1 MSLYPVSVELRSVLK
16 ENSQNLLGRF
26 GSWPAASG
34 RCEGVVVGSVVLKV
48 RAGRYDA
55 RKGDN
60 LR

>member
-1 MSLYPVSVELRSVLK
+1 MYPVSVELRSVLFH
-16 ENSQNLLGRF
+16 SLLGRS

-34 RCEGVVVGSVVLKV
+34 RCEGVVVGSVVELEV

-55 RKGDN
+55 RKRGN